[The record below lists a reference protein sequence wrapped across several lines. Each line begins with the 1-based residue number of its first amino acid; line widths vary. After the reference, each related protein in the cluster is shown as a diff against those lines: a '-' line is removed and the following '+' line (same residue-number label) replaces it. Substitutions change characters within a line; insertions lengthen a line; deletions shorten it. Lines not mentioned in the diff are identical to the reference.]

1 MMNFREEAEQ
11 LEKYIIERRRWC
23 HVHPEL
29 SMEEWETTRMIEEE
43 LRKMGMEPHRFEGM
57 PGVWADLEGE
67 AAECIHPA
75 RMADHSAKAGAADAA
90 GNAGN
95 ERNHRIIMLRA
106 DIDALPVTEHTGLE
120 FASENPGVMH
130 ACGHD
135 NHIAMLLGGAQLL
148 AAHRSEFSGTIRFLF
163 QPAEEP
169 CSGAVQC
176 MKQGIMNGVD
186 AVFGMHIWG
195 DFDAPYMNFDAGPRM
210 ASTSFFTITVK
221 GKAAHG
227 SAPHQGVDA
236 IVAAANIVQQI
247 QTLVS
252 RKNDPLNPLVVT
264 IGKIN
269 GGQNYNVIADEVIM
283 EGTTR
288 THSAEIRNQ
297 IEGWLRDVVEY
308 AARANGAEAVLDFR
322 SMAAPVNN
330 DEALSALARACAE
343 KLYGTEALHPFTKV
357 MASEDFAYYMEQ
369 APGVFGFLGT
379 RNESLGIN
387 AKNHND
393 HFTSDESVLK
403 RGAAMYAQFAWDYLE
418 KNA

>member
-1 MMNFREEAEQ
+1 
-11 LEKYIIERRRWC
+11 
-23 HVHPEL
+23 
-29 SMEEWETTRMIEEE
+29 
-43 LRKMGMEPHRFEGM
+43 
-57 PGVWADLEGE
+57 
-67 AAECIHPA
+67 
-75 RMADHSAKAGAADAA
+75 
-90 GNAGN
+90 
-95 ERNHRIIMLRA
+95 
-106 DIDALPVTEHTGLE
+106 
-120 FASENPGVMH
+120 MH

-135 NHIAMLLGGAQLL
+135 NHIAMLLGGAKLL
-148 AAHRSEFSGTIRFLF
+148 AEHRSEFSGTVRLLF
-163 QPAEEP
+163 QPSEEP
-169 CSGAVQC
+169 CSGAVPC
-176 MKQGIMNGVD
+176 IEQGIMNGVD

-269 GGQNYNVIADEVIM
+269 GGQNYNVIADQVVM

-297 IEGWLRDVVEY
+297 IEDWLRDVVEN
-308 AARANGAEAVLDFR
+308 AARANGAEAFLDFR

-330 DEALSALARACAE
+330 DEKLSALARTCAE
-343 KLYGTEALHPFTKV
+343 KLYGAEALYPFTKV

-379 RNESLGIN
+379 RNEALGIN

-418 KNA
+418 KNV